1 MEYLIIFVLILLLTF
16 IGYSLYI
23 SLKRITQLENIIFNF
38 YKIVNF
44 VSERIKKIDES
55 GHFESDDEVGFFFN
69 ELKKMSQLLE
79 SNFESDESK
88 TDIGE
93 KFNEQN

>member
-44 VSERIKKIDES
+44 VSETIKKIDES
-55 GHFESDDEVGFFFN
+55 GHFESDDEVGFFFEEVKRLQSIMN
-69 ELKKMSQLLE
+69 DL
-79 SNFESDESK
+79 FESTENE
-88 TDIGE
+88 E
-93 KFNEQN
+93 K